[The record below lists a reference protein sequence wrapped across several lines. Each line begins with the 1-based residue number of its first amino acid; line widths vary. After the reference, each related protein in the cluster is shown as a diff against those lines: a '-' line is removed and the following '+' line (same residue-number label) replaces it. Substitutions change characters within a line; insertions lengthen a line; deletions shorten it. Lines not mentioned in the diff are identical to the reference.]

1 MIGRVSISDSET
13 DRDAIE
19 EADLRRD
26 IATRGEVIADVK
38 NNFVLAHT
46 NFVGGQQRLIGPP
59 IGIGSDAFEKPGL
72 VRG

>member
-1 MIGRVSISDSET
+1 VIGRVSISDSEAH
-13 DRDAIE
+13 RDTIE

-26 IATRGEVIADVK
+26 ISIRREVIADAK

-46 NFVGGQQRLIGPP
+46 NFVGRQQRLIGPP
-59 IGIGSDAFEKPGL
+59 IGIGSDAFQKLGF

>member
-1 MIGRVSISDSET
+1 MIGHVRISDSEP

-26 IATRGEVIADVK
+26 ISTRGEVIADVK

-46 NFVGGQQRLIGPP
+46 NFVGGQQRLIGSP
-59 IGIGSDAFEKPGL
+59 IGIGSDTFQKPGF